1 MEKPIKLISIVF
13 LLAVLFVWLRQ
24 SDYAFLRGWQANG
37 HETEAIPVYNGE
49 YRLIFDENF
58 DESPLDPAIWND
70 QYLASWTPDMESAR
84 AVYEVADG
92 NAESGSSMR
101 IPSRRNPEFDG
112 TVRDL

>member
-1 MEKPIKLISIVF
+1 MNPYGETNQTNQHRF
-13 LLAVLFVWLRQ
+13 LFAVLFVWLHQ

-37 HETEAIPVYNGE
+37 DETEAIPVYNGE

-92 NAESGSSMR
+92 NLNLIIHEGYPAVESR
-101 IPSRRNPEFDG
+101 I
-112 TVRDL
+112 